1 MEISQLSLAYL
12 RPVRYVEL
20 AGATNDYRQIPRPF
34 SSIAY
39 IYSGGADFEQGS
51 RRGSVATGDLYFI
64 PRGATYISYWNG
76 QPKTVFY
83 SCHFNFASP
92 EICSDRGSIVQK
104 ISGLE
109 HLKDDFIS
117 LAEKAMNQNSMTE
130 QLDSLARFY
139 HILTEFVPRLV
150 RRETSPQDTSL
161 IEAMTYLHTNY
172 KERIS
177 VAELAR
183 MCNISE
189 SHFYNRFKL
198 AYGISPIEYK
208 NRILISQAERL
219 LCDEP
224 SMTIEQISE
233 LLGFESASYF
243 RRLFKKLSGMS
254 PREYRSRGVGSL

>member
-1 MEISQLSLAYL
+1 MEIPQLSLVYL
-12 RPVRYVEL
+12 RPVRYNEF
-20 AGATNDYRQIPRPF
+20 AGSTNDYRKIPRPF

-39 IYSGGADFEQGS
+39 IYSGGADFEQGDN
-51 RRGSVATGDLYFI
+51 RGTVTTGDLYFI
-64 PRGATYISYWNG
+64 PRGATYISYWFG
-76 QPKTVFY
+76 QPETVFY

-109 HLKDDFIS
+109 HLRDDFVT
-117 LAEKAMNQNSMTE
+117 LAERALKPNTIPE
-130 QLDSLARFY
+130 QLDTLARFY
-139 HILTEFVPRLV
+139 RILNEFVPKLAKRDMPV
-150 RRETSPQDTSL
+150 QDNSL
-161 IEAMTYLHTNY
+161 IEAITYLHRNY
-172 KERIS
+172 TERIC

-189 SHFYNRFKL
+189 SHFYSRFKS

-224 SMTIEQISE
+224 NMTIEQISE
-233 LLGFESASYF
+233 MLGFESDSYF

-254 PREYRSRGVGSL
+254 PRDYRAHGICSL